1 MLLLLLLSALAA
13 AQTDLAAA
21 SHQAKELMA
30 AGRYEEAVPIYQKLV
45 AAMPDNPGLILNLG
59 LAEEMGGHPARA
71 IPHFQSVLRAQPD
84 NIPALTSL
92 GTSALQT
99 NQPRLAIPPLE
110 KLLTLQ
116 PDDPNA
122 RGMLAGAYLTLNRP
136 EEAASQYR
144 KITDLDAADPKAWYG
159 LGKAYETS
167 AARTFDQ
174 LAKAAPQSPY
184 VAALLADS
192 RYQRKQY
199 RSAFFFYHQAQSKL
213 PDLPGLHTGLARVY
227 GATGHEDW
235 AASERAAEEKLL
247 APNCSVR
254 TAECH
259 FLQGDFLAA
268 AKSPETKPETLF
280 WKTRAYNQLAVDS
293 FDRLGHLPESV
304 EIHALKAQILHGHAQ
319 DVEAAAEWR
328 KALALAPD
336 NPRLETELAS
346 SLVQARN
353 YDQAI
358 PLLTKL
364 HTQEPNAP
372 DLNFLLGESFWRTQ
386 QLEKAVPYLTAAIE
400 ADPQLLPAHAALGM
414 VYATLN
420 KNAQAVPHLVK
431 AIALDDDGSLHY
443 SLARAYQASGN
454 AAEAQKA
461 MAEYQQIKKKN
472 QQVDD
477 ELAQQSAIVP
487 PSGR

>member
-1 MLLLLLLSALAA
+1 MLFLLFLSALAA

-30 AGRYEEAVPIYQKLV
+30 AGRYDEAVPIYQKLV
-45 AAMPDNPGLILNLG
+45 AAVPDNPGLILNLG
-59 LAEEMGGHPARA
+59 LAEEMGGHPAQA
-71 IPHFQSVLRAQPD
+71 IPHFQTVLRAQPD
-84 NIPALTSL
+84 NVPALTSL

-116 PDDPNA
+116 PEDANA
-122 RGMLAGAYLTLNRP
+122 RGMLAGAYLTLDRP
-136 EEAASQYR
+136 EEAANQYR
-144 KITDLDAADPKAWYG
+144 KITDVDATDPKAWYG
-159 LGKAYETS
+159 LGKAYEAS
-167 AARTFDQ
+167 AARAFDQ
-174 LAKAAPQSPY
+174 LAKAAPQSAY

-213 PDLPGLHTGLARVY
+213 PDLPGLHIGLSHVY
-227 GATGHEDW
+227 GSTGHADW
-235 AASERAAEEKLL
+235 AATERAAEQKL
-247 APNCSVR
+247 PPSNCSVP

-259 FLQGDFLAA
+259 FLKGDFLAA
-268 AKSPETKPETLF
+268 AKSPGAKPETLF
-280 WKTRAYNQLAVDS
+280 WTTRAYNQLAVNA

-319 DVEAAAEWR
+319 DAEAVAEWR

-364 HTQEPNAP
+364 HSHEPNAP
-372 DLNFLLGESFWRTQ
+372 DLNFLLGESYWRTQ
-386 QLEKAVPYLTAAIE
+386 QPEKAVPFLTAALQ

-420 KNAQAVPHLVK
+420 QNAQAVPHLVK
-431 AIALDDDGSLHY
+431 AVTLDDDGSLHY

-454 AAEAQKA
+454 TAQATKA

-487 PSGR
+487 PPVR